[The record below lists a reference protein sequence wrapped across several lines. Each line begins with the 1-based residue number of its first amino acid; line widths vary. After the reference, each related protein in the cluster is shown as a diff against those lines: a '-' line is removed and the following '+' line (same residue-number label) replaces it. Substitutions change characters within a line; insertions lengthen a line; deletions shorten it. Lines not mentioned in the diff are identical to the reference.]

1 MLLGRWSSV
10 VSIKA
15 ILAVDIPRGGS
26 SFHYLRMFVLVCGGR
41 KTGGPREK
49 LSEQRQE
56 PTTNSTHMSN
66 ITLPLIFLGHKMKLM
81 IY

>member
-26 SFHYLRMFVLVCGGR
+26 SFHYLRMFVLVEGGKPEDPE
-41 KTGGPREK
+41 KTLGA
-49 LSEQRQE
+49 
-56 PTTNSTHMSN
+56 TTRTNDNLNPHV
-66 ITLPLIFLGHKMKLM
+66 
-81 IY
+81 